1 MAPATKYFGEDSVT
15 RREAG
20 FTAIE
25 MVMVI
30 VIAGIMMAIVIPILR
45 NTGPRTKAHGAAD
58 EISRLYATARATSI
72 QRGKM
77 AWLIMD
83 PATSNVMVV
92 AKQVG
97 GTAIDTIVKPDN
109 LNSRYSVTFTS
120 STDSLVFTPRG
131 IGANLSMT
139 TVIISTTT
147 GGVVDTVRI
156 YPTGKIVR

>member
-1 MAPATKYFGEDSVT
+1 MRQRT
-15 RREAG
+15 AG

-25 MVMVI
+25 MIMVL

-45 NTGPRTKAHGAAD
+45 TSSPKTAVRGAGD

-72 QRGKM
+72 QRGKT
-77 AWLIMD
+77 AWLVLNSG
-83 PATSNVMVV
+83 ASTVSVV

-97 GTAIDTIVKPDN
+97 GTNVDTIAKPDN
-109 LNSRYSVTFTS
+109 LTSRYNVTFVS

-131 IGANLSMT
+131 VGANLSMT
-139 TVIISTTT
+139 TVIIHSTT
-147 GGVVDTVRI
+147 GGIVDTVYI